1 MAVQNRKQRGSAAY
15 KRGLWAERLAVWL
28 LRAKLYQILGQR
40 VRTAAGE
47 VDIVARKDDLL
58 IIVEVKARRSYE
70 DVVEAVQTKQK
81 IRLVRSAEILH
92 AQFAQAEK
100 DLGVRFDVIQIVPRR
115 WPIHLRDAWRP

>member
-115 WPIHLRDAWRP
+115 

>member
-1 MAVQNRKQRGSAAY
+1 MAVQNRKQRGSVAY

-47 VDIVARKDDLL
+47 VDIVARKGDLL

-92 AQFAQAEK
+92 AQFAEAET
-100 DLGVRFDVIQIVPRR
+100 DLGIRFDVIQIVPRR

>member
-47 VDIVARKDDLL
+47 VDIVARKGDLL

-92 AQFAQAEK
+92 AQFAEAET
-100 DLGVRFDVIQIVPRR
+100 DLGIRFDVIQIVPRR